1 MMLIPHGAH
10 VMVVD
15 GARLA
20 LFRNKGKDFDPK
32 LELIEQEEDVTPRT
46 SDIGTDQPG
55 RGFQS
60 VGGHREAYEQTDYH
74 QLLEDKLA
82 AQACTKLEALL
93 AKGEGRAILI
103 AAPRV
108 LGAMRKQLKPKTR
121 QRLIAEIDK
130 DYAGR
135 SAADI
140 ARMLGSFER

>member
-32 LELIEQEEDVTPRT
+32 LELIEQEQDVTPRT

-74 QLLEDKLA
+74 QLLEDKFA
-82 AQACTKLEALL
+82 AQACIKLEALL

-108 LGAMRKQLKPKTR
+108 LGEMRKQLNPKTR